1 MKPWYFSKTILVQ
14 LVAGLALIA
23 GVFVPAVGSFLQVH
37 FAEAGMAWAVI
48 NGILRFITK
57 DEIKIIS

>member
-14 LVAGLALIA
+14 LVGAIA
-23 GVFVPAVGSFLQVH
+23 IAVGVFVPSVGAFLQVH
-37 FAEAGMAWAVI
+37 FAEAGMAWAII

-57 DEIKIIS
+57 DELKLIS

>member
-14 LVAGLALIA
+14 LFAGLALIV
-23 GVFVPAVGSFLQVH
+23 GVFVPSVGSFLQLH
-37 FAEAGMAWAVI
+37 FAEAGMAWAII

>member
-14 LVAGLALIA
+14 LIA
-23 GVFVPAVGSFLQVH
+23 AIAIAVGVFVPSAGSFLQVH

>member
-1 MKPWYFSKTILVQ
+1 MKPWYFSQTILVQ